1 MNTENRNSDYEELMQ
16 YLEETQAY
24 ETALILFEWDGGRK
38 PHRPDAGGSVI
49 LIPEDYDER
58 AGEGAG

>member
-24 ETALILFEWDGGRK
+24 ETALILFEWDEETL
-38 PHRPDAGGSVI
+38 A
-49 LIPEDYDER
+49 PEEAIETALATPLADS
-58 AGEGAG
+58 